1 MSESQDVGSDV
12 QLHNLRKSVPGC
24 IDAAGT
30 EIVPLDL
37 DGLNDIAFKADKA
50 VGGQGQPGSPGL
62 RGSDRKSLPGDDC
75 YSARSRSKPSEARS
89 RLPETFSVVPC
100 ATRGA
105 DVSVQGHRRPRTRNS
120 ATSWASG

>member
-37 DGLNDIAFKADKA
+37 DGLNGIAFKADM
-50 VGGQGQPGSPGL
+50 GSI
-62 RGSDRKSLPGDDC
+62 
-75 YSARSRSKPSEARS
+75 
-89 RLPETFSVVPC
+89 PE
-100 ATRGA
+100 
-105 DVSVQGHRRPRTRNS
+105 
-120 ATSWASG
+120 SWAMSQAFNGKQPWPAIDVRVDVHVVMYHMHNEPA

>member
-50 VGGQGQPGSPGL
+50 VGGQGQPDMGSI
-62 RGSDRKSLPGDDC
+62 
-75 YSARSRSKPSEARS
+75 
-89 RLPETFSVVPC
+89 PE
-100 ATRGA
+100 
-105 DVSVQGHRRPRTRNS
+105 
-120 ATSWASG
+120 SWAMSQAFNGKQPWPAIDVRVDVHVVMYHIHNEPV